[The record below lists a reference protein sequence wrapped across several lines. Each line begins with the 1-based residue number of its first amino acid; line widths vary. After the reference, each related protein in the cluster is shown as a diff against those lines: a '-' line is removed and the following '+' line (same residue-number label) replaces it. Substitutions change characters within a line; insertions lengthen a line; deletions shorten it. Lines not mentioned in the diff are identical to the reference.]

1 MRRMMRSMLAGSTLL
16 LGSAAFVGPLVTPS
30 AVQASTAAVEKL
42 WEGFSAPTGIARAS
56 DGTVYVSN
64 WSGGM
69 VECMTPD
76 GSRSVLVDGVASPA
90 GIAVDGEGSV
100 FVSAYSGDHIIRVG
114 LDGSTARVVE
124 GLATPA
130 GIAFTKD
137 GRLLVAN
144 RASGEILS
152 VDLASG
158 ERRVV
163 ASGLSLPVGVVEMA
177 DGSIVASQYGG
188 RVTRVLPDG
197 SVSEL
202 GESFSRP
209 GVGILAAGAD
219 AVFVIDNGASLVRRV
234 AFDGAPQVVADGLEG
249 SAVALGRGGEGEL
262 LVGTWGSGAVYRVK
276 LQD

>member
-1 MRRMMRSMLAGSTLL
+1 MRSMLAGGTLL
-16 LGSAAFVGPLVTPS
+16 VGSATLVSSVILPATTH
-30 AVQASTAAVEKL
+30 AGTVAVEKL
-42 WEGFSAPTGIARAS
+42 WDGFSAPTGIARAP

-64 WSGGM
+64 WSGDT
-69 VECMTPD
+69 VERIAPD
-76 GSRSVLVDGVASPA
+76 GSRSVLVDGVASPS

-100 FVSAYSGDHIIRVG
+100 YVAAYSGDHIIRVG
-114 LDGSTARVVE
+114 LDGSTTRVVE

-163 ASGLSLPVGVVEMA
+163 ASALSLPVGVVEMA

-188 RVTRVLPDG
+188 RVTHVRPDG

-234 AFDGAPQVVADGLEG
+234 AFDGTSQVVADGLEG
-249 SAVALGRGGEGEL
+249 SAVALSYGGEGEL
-262 LVGTWGSGAVYRVK
+262 LVGTWGAGAVYRVR